1 MGPGV
6 SFSGKAPKPPGPS
19 CLVVPASAETGEL
32 YCPRMVLNRVDLPEL
47 ASPRIAALC
56 PSSPLISSCAAV
68 QLTAFMKLR
77 SVERVEGSLT
87 SVEIES
93 RSRGRSLVLPRPPRP
108 PVFFATSCPPVSA
121 SRARRHVAPDVRFV
135 IALYN
140 LWLQTESTQGVCHA
154 PARSWR
160 LVVAG
165 RELTPGRGEPT
176 PVIQCP
182 GTSHTN

>member
-1 MGPGV
+1 MSVKGR
-6 SFSGKAPKPPGPS
+6 KPRRTS
-19 CLVVPASAETGEL
+19 CLLVHAAAATGEL
-32 YCPRMVLNRVDLPEL
+32 SCPRMVLNRVDLPEL
-47 ASPRIAALC
+47 AMPRIATLC
-56 PSSPLISSCAAV
+56 PSSPLISSCAAF
-68 QLTAFMKLR
+68 QLTASMKLR

-108 PVFFATSCPPVSA
+108 PVFFATSCPPVPA
-121 SRARRHVAPDVRFV
+121 IPARRHVPPAMRFV
-135 IALYN
+135 IARYN